1 MSNEAT
7 TTPTA
12 VKARVLFVDDE
23 PRVLTTM
30 RVLFRGQYE
39 LFFAD
44 SGQKA
49 LELLKTQAVDV
60 IVSDQRMPG
69 MTGIELLRAARDL
82 NPNAMRILLTGYSD
96 LTAIIGSIN
105 DGEIFRF
112 VNKPWSNSDLTT
124 TLQRAVGAARVS
136 QAVADKLESPTAA
149 AATEG
154 GAADGSAAAPA
165 AGPAGKPAGVLVV
178 DDDPAVPPRIQAVLG
193 GDYHVHGARSMDEAV
208 NVLEH
213 ERIGVI
219 VSDTRVQ
226 DHPVINLI
234 GTLKQHHPEL
244 VSVILTERADAGSAI
259 ELINQGQIYRFITK
273 PIHDSQCKIA
283 VTSAVRQHQRL
294 AQHPELTQRYE
305 VERLPEPPPTSAS
318 AGLAS
323 RVKALRGWVKRL
335 GGM

>member
-1 MSNEAT
+1 MVTETMTQPA
-7 TTPTA
+7 A
-12 VKARVLFVDDE
+12 KARVLFVDDE

-49 LELLKTQAVDV
+49 LELLKTQPVDV

-112 VNKPWSNSDLTT
+112 VNKPWSNNDLTS

-136 QAVADKLESPTAA
+136 QAVAHKEEEAA
-149 AATEG
+149 
-154 GAADGSAAAPA
+154 SAAAEAGPA
-165 AGPAGKPAGVLVV
+165 VIGLPGTTAKPAGKPAGVLVV

-193 GDYHVHGARSMDEAV
+193 ADYHVHGAMSMDEAV
-208 NVLEH
+208 GVLER
-213 ERIGVI
+213 EQIGVI

-294 AQHPELTQRYE
+294 ALHPELTQRYE
-305 VERLPEPPPTSAS
+305 VERRPEPPPTSQS
-318 AGLAS
+318 AGLAT

>member
-1 MSNEAT
+1 MAT
-7 TTPTA
+7 ETMTQPA
-12 VKARVLFVDDE
+12 AKARVLFVDDE

-112 VNKPWSNSDLTT
+112 VNKPWSNNDLTT

-136 QAVADKLESPTAA
+136 QAVAHKEEAA
-149 AATEG
+149 A
-154 GAADGSAAAPA
+154 SAAAGAVSVTVLPGA
-165 AGPAGKPAGVLVV
+165 AAKPAGKPAGVLVV
-178 DDDPAVPPRIQAVLG
+178 DDDPSVPPRIQAVLG
-193 GDYHVHGARSMDEAV
+193 ADYHVYGAVSMDEAV
-208 NVLEH
+208 GVLER
-213 ERIGVI
+213 EQIGVI

-294 AQHPELTQRYE
+294 ALHPELTQRYE
-305 VERLPEPPPTSAS
+305 VERRPEPPPTSQS
-318 AGLAS
+318 AGLAT

-335 GGM
+335 GI